1 MNIKQERQFI
11 QELLESGKLDSLSV
25 QVIALNTFANSIGY
39 SAVNG
44 GVRKGFVETDFKYK
58 NSFVLPKFIS
68 LEHMQSCYNNGYLT
82 VRTSRLKIPR
92 VTGAKIVERI
102 SFQYNKRTSK
112 RLTTQ
117 LEWLKFVKED

>member
-25 QVIALNTFANSIGY
+25 QVIALNIFANSIGY
-39 SAVNG
+39 SAVG
-44 GVRKGFVETDFKYK
+44 GDVRKGFTQTCFKSLT
-58 NSFVLPKFIS
+58 NFVPPKFIS

-92 VTGAKIVERI
+92 VTGEKVVERI
-102 SFQYNKRTSK
+102 SIQYNKK
-112 RLTTQ
+112 LGKLKTQ
-117 LEWLKFVKED
+117 LYWLKF